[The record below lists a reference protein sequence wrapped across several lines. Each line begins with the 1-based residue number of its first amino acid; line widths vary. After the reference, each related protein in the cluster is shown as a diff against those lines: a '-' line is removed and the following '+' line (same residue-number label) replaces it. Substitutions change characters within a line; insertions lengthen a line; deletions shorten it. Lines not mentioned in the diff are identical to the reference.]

1 MNSLAGIPV
10 IDAHH
15 HLWQL
20 SAVPYP
26 WLQAKGVRRF
36 FGDPTPIQRDYR
48 AEDLRADAG
57 ALDLRGSV
65 HIQVGAAPGAELAET
80 EWLEREADRTGLP
93 SAIVAF
99 CDLSHADAPRML
111 ERQRAHGRVRGIRQI
126 VGRSP
131 EEDAATGSG
140 ALLDDPVWRANLAR
154 LPALGLSFDLQAI
167 PSQLERCAEVLAG
180 IPDLDVALCHAGSP
194 WGFPWHGQPEE
205 FKRWRRGIQ
214 ALARLP
220 RVRAK
225 LSGLAMFRHGW
236 SLADI
241 RPIADTLLE
250 AFGPERLMLGSNFP
264 VDGLHKP
271 YRHVWDGYAAVLTG
285 LSRDELARVAGGT
298 AVDFYRL

>member
-1 MNSLAGIPV
+1 MSPLAGLPI

-36 FGDPTPIQRDYR
+36 FGDPAPIQRDYR

-57 ALDLRGSV
+57 ALDLTGSV
-65 HIQVGAAPGAELAET
+65 HIQVGAAPGSELAET
-80 EWLEREADRTGLP
+80 EWLEREAERSGLP

-99 CDLSHADAPRML
+99 CDLSGAGAPAML

-131 EEDAATGSG
+131 EEDAVTGSG
-140 ALLDDPVWRANLAR
+140 GLLDDPVWRQNLAL

-167 PSQLERCAEVLAG
+167 PAQLERCAGLLAG

-194 WGFPWHGQPEE
+194 WGFPWRDRPEE
-205 FKRWRRGIQ
+205 FGRWRRGIR

-225 LSGLAMFRHGW
+225 ISGLAMFRHGW
-236 SLADI
+236 TPAEI
-241 RPIADTLLE
+241 RPITDTLLE
-250 AFGPERLMLGSNFP
+250 AFGPARLMLGSNFP

-271 YRHVWDGYAAVLTG
+271 YAEVWDGYAAALAG
-285 LSRDELARVAGGT
+285 LSRDELARLAAGT
-298 AVDFYRL
+298 AAEFYRI